1 MRISCFSAA
10 VLIGGFEGLAKSG
23 YLHILINGAGL
34 SALTRQDYNNDT
46 GDHVPQVL
54 SQPWA

>member
-10 VLIGGFEGLAKSG
+10 VLIGGFEGLAISG
-23 YLHILINGAGL
+23 YLHILIMVRGFLRSRGRN
-34 SALTRQDYNNDT
+34 YNNDT